1 MSTRPTLA
9 SLALTLG
16 SALGCSTVGAVED
29 ALPRAETA
37 SERVL
42 LRAERDM
49 GASEGSL
56 LDRMLGIASSLGR
69 NSQRPVRSSA
79 NSRDMQALG
88 LSPSQ
93 PGLAVLC
100 ASGDAGMLGF
110 SEQCMLARLEIDSAS
125 LPGYGSGVGVSGAWF
140 IERAGID
147 VNYGL
152 SWLSVQAPQQSGAR
166 SARWN
171 ALPGL
176 SEVTPL
182 HLALPLAET
191 DARMLQLGAEMGLG
205 SDGWLR
211 IDAQNLRSQGRTVDL
226 WGTSVPVYESD
237 ALRLS
242 GGSGAFSSSL
252 TARLLEFRGLPGV
265 LNSLDLGIS
274 WRTPWRGELTV
285 GATQYWTRGNTSAWP
300 MRELPPAEEA
310 SGRVPYVRYQQDL

>member
-1 MSTRPTLA
+1 MAEQP
-9 SLALTLG
+9 G
-16 SALGCSTVGAVED
+16 SVHEA
-29 ALPRAETA
+29 
-37 SERVL
+37 
-42 LRAERDM
+42 
-49 GASEGSL
+49 SL
-56 LDRMLGIASSLGR
+56 LDRMLGVAGTVGR
-69 NSQRPVRSSA
+69 SSQRPVRPGSESPG
-79 NSRDMQALG
+79 MQALG

-93 PGLAVLC
+93 PGLAILC
-100 ASGDAGMLGF
+100 ARGDAGALGF
-110 SEQCMLARLEIDSAS
+110 NQQCMLARLEVDAAA

-152 SWLSVQAPQQSGAR
+152 AWLSVQKPQQAGTQST
-166 SARWN
+166 RWN
-171 ALPGL
+171 TLPGL

-182 HLALPLAET
+182 HMALPLGET
-191 DARMLQLGAEMGLG
+191 DVHQLHLGAQVGVG

-226 WGTSVPVYESD
+226 WGTTIPVYESD

-242 GGSGAFSSSL
+242 AGHGAFSSSL
-252 TARLLEFRGLPGV
+252 TARLMEFRGLPGM

-285 GATQYWTRGNTSAWP
+285 GATQYWTRGDTSAWP
-300 MRELPPAEEA
+300 LRELPPAEES